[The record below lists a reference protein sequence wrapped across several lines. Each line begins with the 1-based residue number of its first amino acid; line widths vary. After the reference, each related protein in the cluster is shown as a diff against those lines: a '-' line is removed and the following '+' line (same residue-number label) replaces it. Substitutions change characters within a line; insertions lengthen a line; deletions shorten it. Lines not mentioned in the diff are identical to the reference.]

1 MKRQLF
7 LLFISSSLYSQNI
20 YTVDYPYQS
29 DIKVFVVDREYKTDL
44 NVFKAE
50 YSYQVQGN
58 EGLWY
63 FVDKQYKADKKIFFV
78 NYEYQSDL
86 KIFFVDQQYKAGWK
100 NNSKK
105 HLLYCKDYSKIK
117 KLFIHY
123 KGF

>member
-1 MKRQLF
+1 MKRQLL

-78 NYEYQSDL
+78 
-86 KIFFVDQQYKAGWK
+86 DQQYKAGWK

-105 HLLYCKDYSKIK
+105 HLLY
-117 KLFIHY
+117 
-123 KGF
+123 